1 MLSDNDST
9 SSAQFSS
16 TLFVPQRVRELIPG
30 GDLVPYF
37 NNSSELFVTRNL
49 QAGDTYTVTAPLFLA
64 GDPGLGTLIE
74 VCSTMDDSAYEKI
87 LQTYTVLPAHLEEIV
102 YSMAREASSVA
113 ASPYDKA
120 LALRSWLSRSYR
132 YTLDVQPQSP
142 DMDFV
147 TTFLLDTREGYCTYF
162 ASAMTVLCRM
172 IGLPARYVE
181 GYVAEPDANGQA
193 LVTGLSAHAW
203 TEVYFKGFGWLT
215 FDATP
220 RHSSNGSQ
228 DNANAPT
235 PTDTAPTPEPEP
247 PESQPEGNEPT
258 PEPEPPEKPDDTSE
272 NPDSLPPPPEPDT
285 DTDAPDSSG
294 SFPWF
299 LLLLLLLLA
308 ALILRYRLTDPVVR
322 DKRAKSESQRF
333 DIWSGEIADLLCA
346 ENYSRRSGETPMA
359 YGRRIDRASHFNV
372 SLNPVGECISWIRYS
387 RTEVS
392 EAETAVL
399 RDTAVLLKGDLS
411 RPARL
416 RYLLRRVF
424 TNKRSQF

>member
-1 MLSDNDST
+1 M
-9 SSAQFSS
+9 
-16 TLFVPQRVRELIPG
+16 E
-30 GDLVPYF
+30 
-37 NNSSELFVTRNL
+37 
-49 QAGDTYTVTAPLFLA
+49 
-64 GDPGLGTLIE
+64 
-74 VCSTMDDSAYEKI
+74 DSAYDKI
-87 LQTYTVLPAHLEEIV
+87 VQTYTTLPAHLEGVV

-147 TTFLLDTREGYCTYF
+147 TTFLLDTKEGYCTYF

-220 RHSSNGSQ
+220 RHSSSGSQ
-228 DNANAPT
+228 DNANSPSS
-235 PTDTAPTPEPEP
+235 PDPAPTPEPEP
-247 PESQPEGNEPT
+247 PESSPDENEPT
-258 PEPEPPEKPDDTSE
+258 PEPEPPENSDDFSD
-272 NPDSLPPPPEPDT
+272 NPDSSPTSPDPDT
-285 DTDAPDSSG
+285 DTDSPESPG
-294 SFPWF
+294 SFPW
-299 LLLLLLLLA
+299 LLLLLLLFLA
-308 ALILRYRLTDPVVR
+308 ALILRIRLTDPAVR

-333 DIWSGEIADLLCA
+333 DIWSGEIADLLYA
-346 ENYSRRSGETPMA
+346 ENLSRRSGETPMA

-387 RTEVS
+387 PAEVT

-416 RYLLRRVF
+416 RYLVRRVF
-424 TNKRSQF
+424 NKKAQF

>member
-1 MLSDNDST
+1 MLSDDDSNT
-9 SSAQFSS
+9 STQFSS
-16 TLFVPQRVRELIPG
+16 TLFVPQRVRDLIPG

-49 QAGDTYTVTAPLFLA
+49 QPGDTYTVTAPIFLA
-64 GDPGLGTLIE
+64 GDSGLGTLIE
-74 VCSTMDDSAYEKI
+74 VCSTMEDNAYEKI
-87 LQTYTVLPAHLEEIV
+87 VQTYTTLPAHLEEIV

-132 YTLDVQPQSP
+132 YTLDVQSQSP

-147 TTFLLDTREGYCTYF
+147 TTFLLDTKEGYCTYF

-193 LVTGLSAHAW
+193 VVTGLSAHAW

-220 RHSSNGSQ
+220 RHSSSGSQ
-228 DNANAPT
+228 DNANSPSS
-235 PTDTAPTPEPEP
+235 PDPAPTPEPEP
-247 PESQPEGNEPT
+247 PESSPDENEPT
-258 PEPEPPEKPDDTSE
+258 PEPEPPENPDDPSD
-272 NPDSLPPPPEPDT
+272 NPDSDPPSSDPDT
-285 DTDAPDSSG
+285 DTDSPESPG
-294 SFPWF
+294 SFPWL

-308 ALILRYRLTDPVVR
+308 ALILRIHLT
-322 DKRAKSESQRF
+322 EY
-333 DIWSGEIADLLCA
+333 A
-346 ENYSRRSGETPMA
+346 ENLSRRSGETPMA

-387 RTEVS
+387 PAEVT
-392 EAETAVL
+392 EAETAIL

-416 RYLLRRVF
+416 RYLVRRVF
-424 TNKRSQF
+424 NKKAQF